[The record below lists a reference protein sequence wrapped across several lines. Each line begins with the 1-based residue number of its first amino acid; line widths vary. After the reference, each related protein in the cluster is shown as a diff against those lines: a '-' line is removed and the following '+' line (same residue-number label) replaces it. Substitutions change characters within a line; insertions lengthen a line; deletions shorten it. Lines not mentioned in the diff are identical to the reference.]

1 MRKTTT
7 RPELLLDIRALG
19 RVNPFRL
26 RLIEEPPSSGQFYMK
41 ADAGQVPLD
50 MAGLAV
56 VGAAQALFTLSARW
70 LARAGR
76 GVDPE
81 ALPPPGEVRVLLKR
95 REARLLAALV
105 RRHLTR
111 LEQAP
116 PWMTDL
122 RQTMEQIDEFL
133 RWEDPG

>member
-1 MRKTTT
+1 MRKATT

-26 RLIEEPPSSGQFYMK
+26 RLVEEPPASGQFYMT
-41 ADAGQVPLD
+41 ADAGTIPLD

-70 LARAGR
+70 LAKAGR

-95 REARLLAALV
+95 KEARLLAALL
-105 RRHLTR
+105 RRHLKR
-111 LEQAP
+111 LEQP
-116 PWMTDL
+116 PSWMADL
-122 RQTMEQIDEFL
+122 QHTMEQIDEFL
-133 RWEDPG
+133 RWEDLG